1 MGYFFIS
8 AICLLVVCILI
19 IKRFNKNKIKQ
30 TQLLGI
36 GYITQLKPLIS
47 LVQQHRGQSSA
58 WLNGDLT
65 VKPKITS
72 LQKQIGNII
81 NDIKKTELHTNE
93 RWVSFDDHWQRLL
106 NLKTKSSVANS
117 FEQHCLLIKNLSY
130 LLEDTSETY
139 LLTAEYCNT
148 FPNIGYTW
156 RELIIATE
164 NIGQARAIGTSVC
177 VQKVCSSVD
186 KIRLNFLTENMQK
199 ITANTLHK
207 LHYLSDEVDQHD
219 DYINAATLKMEDFTQ
234 VISNDLVNSPVIII
248 DHQRYFALATSAIAA
263 FDDIFYH
270 QVEQLKK
277 LI

>member
-1 MGYFFIS
+1 MGYFFIT
-8 AICLLVVCILI
+8 AICLLAICILI
-19 IKRFNKNKIKQ
+19 IKRFNKNKIKK

-36 GYITQLKPLIS
+36 SYITQLKPLIS
-47 LVQQHRGQSSA
+47 LVQQHRGLSSA
-58 WLNGDLT
+58 WLNGDIT

-72 LQKQIGNII
+72 LQKQIANMIK
-81 NDIKKTELHTNE
+81 DLKKTELHTNE
-93 RWVSFDDHWQRLL
+93 RWVSFNDHWQRLL
-106 NLKTKSSVANS
+106 NLKTKPSVANS
-117 FEQHCLLIKNLSY
+117 FEQHCLLVKNLSY

-139 LLTAEYCNT
+139 LLTAEYCNG

-156 RELIIATE
+156 RELIISTE

-186 KIRLNFLTENMQK
+186 KIRLNFLTENMKK
-199 ITANTLHK
+199 ITTNTLHK

-234 VISNDLVNSPVIII
+234 VISNDLVNSPTIAI
-248 DHQRYFALATSAIAA
+248 DHQRYFALATSTIAA